1 MENPKRFI
9 SQDRKISVIGEK
21 GMKDLDLE
29 MQNLNA
35 ELRFPKI
42 KIDDFAVI
50 DNEFEV
56 ILSGDQLFC
65 YHDY

>member
-29 MQNLNA
+29 M
-35 ELRFPKI
+35 
-42 KIDDFAVI
+42 
-50 DNEFEV
+50 
-56 ILSGDQLFC
+56 
-65 YHDY
+65 